1 MPFGHLFQDIPDFR
15 CLALNHLLGAPDR
28 MNITQLFQPP
38 NDERFKQNQR
48 HLFRQAALM
57 QFEFWA
63 DDDNRTP
70 GVIDSL
76 TEKVLPEPATL
87 AFKHVAQRLE
97 RTVARTGY
105 GATVSAVVEQRVDRF
120 LEHPFF
126 IPNNDVWRLELE
138 QVL

>member
-48 HLFRQAALM
+48 HLFRQAALI

-70 GVIDSL
+70 GAIDPL
-76 TEKVLPEPATL
+76 TEKVFSEPATL
-87 AFKHVAQRLE
+87 AFTHVPQPLD
-97 RTVARTGY
+97 RTVSRT
-105 GATVSAVVEQRVDRF
+105 ASAPTVPPILD
-120 LEHPFF
+120 H
-126 IPNNDVWRLELE
+126 
-138 QVL
+138 